1 MATQNMPAVSI
12 DINMFWQIIN
22 FLILMFFFKKYFQ
35 KPISKMLDARKEKIA
50 NELKQAETDRKMAAE
65 ANEET
70 QGILKAAKAEA
81 NEILLRAE
89 KKADERKET
98 ILKEANA
105 QREKTIKSAELE
117 VEKMKK
123 QARKEL
129 QSEVTALAVSLAEKM
144 INERLDSKL
153 GENLLND
160 FIEEVGEDR

>member
-1 MATQNMPAVSI
+1 MAPQNMPAVSI

-35 KPISKMLDARKEKIA
+35 KPISKVLDARKEKIA
-50 NELKQAETDRKMAAE
+50 NELKQAEIDREMAAK

-70 QGILKAAKAEA
+70 QGILKAARTEA

-89 KKADERKET
+89 KKADDRKEA
-98 ILKEANA
+98 ILKEANS

-129 QSEVTALAVSLAEKM
+129 QSEVTALAVNLAEKM
-144 INERLDSKL
+144 INEKLDSKL
-153 GENLLND
+153 GANLLN
-160 FIEEVGEDR
+160 VLLKR